1 MSSARKVYTSVTH
14 PIRIDWLDPSV
25 AGPVG
30 LTFAP
35 GKKSI
40 SLSGVR
46 WDRDLDVDLTAL
58 IAQGV
63 GVLVC
68 LLEDRDLAPN
78 GIADLF
84 VQAEQHGLEVL
95 RLPIPDQGVPADP
108 GDVDRHLDALDAR
121 VRAGSKVVIH
131 CLGGLGRTGV
141 IGGCWLIRR
150 GLSADEA
157 LAMLRQVR
165 NDDRCPETHGQRA
178 FIESYAVRLRE
189 RLAGGKASGSGQ

>member
-35 GKKSI
+35 GKKRT
-40 SLSGVR
+40 SLSGIR
-46 WDRDLDVDLTAL
+46 WERDLDTDLTGL
-58 IAQGV
+58 VAQGV

-78 GIADLF
+78 GISDLF

-95 RLPIPDQGVPADP
+95 RLPIPDQGVPPTQGTWTAFSTPWTPASVP
-108 GDVDRHLDALDAR
+108 GPRSSSTAS
-121 VRAGSKVVIH
+121 AGS
-131 CLGGLGRTGV
+131 GEPGS
-141 IGGCWLIRR
+141 
-150 GLSADEA
+150 SAAAGSSDA
-157 LAMLRQVR
+157 ASVPTTRW
-165 NDDRCPETHGQRA
+165 RC
-178 FIESYAVRLRE
+178 
-189 RLAGGKASGSGQ
+189 

>member
-25 AGPVG
+25 AGSVG

-40 SLSGVR
+40 SLSGIR
-46 WDRDLDVDLTAL
+46 WDRDLDVDLAAL
-58 IAQGV
+58 VSAGV

-78 GIADLF
+78 GISDLF
-84 VQAEQHGLEVL
+84 ARAEQHDLEVL
-95 RLPIPDQGVPADP
+95 RLPIPDQGVPTDAN
-108 GDVDRHLDALDAR
+108 DVDDLLEALDAR

-150 GLSADEA
+150 GLTAEEA

-165 NDDRCPETHGQRA
+165 SDDRCPETHEQRA
-178 FIESYAVRLRE
+178 FIASYAVRLRE
-189 RLAGGKASGSGQ
+189 RHAAAEASSSGR